1 LAPFILVYDVGTSS
15 LKAVVYD
22 EHGDIVTKKSKFYE
36 FAAPRQGW
44 AEIDPQVWWNSLKS
58 VTGELAE
65 EIELSPLQGIALTGQ
80 MHSAVLLGEDD
91 EAVAPSI
98 LWLDRRASEET
109 EELQERFGL
118 KPYKL
123 NSSYTL
129 PKLYWLSRYNPEVL
143 QEVRTMLWPK
153 DYLRFMLTGV
163 KVTDYTEGIG
173 SSLIDWEKREW
184 LPERIEACGMTTA
197 VLPEIRP
204 QEEMYGLRPEVA
216 EELGLPASCKVLVGC
231 GDIAALLGGAPH
243 RPGRLVYSMGSSSM
257 YFTEAQNS
265 PEEGNGLYTL
275 RLAGYRLFGG
285 VTSTAGA
292 SLNWA
297 FEKLWGGEDVINFHQ
312 MVEEVMKADA
322 QDESLLFFPF
332 LAGERSPFWSDKISG
347 SFEGL
352 KLHHDKYHLTRAVM
366 EGVAFSI
373 RYILDLME
381 ELNVEV
387 EEIALCGGGA
397 KTSGWPEI
405 IAAAT
410 GKKVVIYNAEET
422 VTTVLYAIMASALR
436 GESFRETLAALFTEP
451 KAVRADDG
459 GERYRRL
466 YRNYRRFLGAKIQ
479 TYESMGSE

>member
-1 LAPFILVYDVGTSS
+1 
-15 LKAVVYD
+15 
-22 EHGDIVTKKSKFYE
+22 
-36 FAAPRQGW
+36 
-44 AEIDPQVWWNSLKS
+44 
-58 VTGELAE
+58 
-65 EIELSPLQGIALTGQ
+65 
-80 MHSAVLLGEDD
+80 
-91 EAVAPSI
+91 
-98 LWLDRRASEET
+98 
-109 EELQERFGL
+109 
-118 KPYKL
+118 
-123 NSSYTL
+123 
-129 PKLYWLSRYNPEVL
+129 
-143 QEVRTMLWPK
+143 
-153 DYLRFMLTGV
+153 
-163 KVTDYTEGIG
+163 
-173 SSLIDWEKREW
+173 
-184 LPERIEACGMTTA
+184 
-197 VLPEIRP
+197 
-204 QEEMYGLRPEVA
+204 
-216 EELGLPASCKVLVGC
+216 
-231 GDIAALLGGAPH
+231 
-243 RPGRLVYSMGSSSM
+243 
-257 YFTEAQNS
+257 
-265 PEEGNGLYTL
+265 
-275 RLAGYRLFGG
+275 
-285 VTSTAGA
+285 
-292 SLNWA
+292 
-297 FEKLWGGEDVINFHQ
+297 

-381 ELNVEV
+381 ELNV
-387 EEIALCGGGA
+387 
-397 KTSGWPEI
+397 EI